1 LISQKICGIIS
12 WSIWEAEEM
21 PQDDEQANTPTR
33 KWDEDE
39 LLSSRLMT
47 DMTVNWYRKRNLP
60 LTREIYLASEYG
72 LSISEDKIPEEI
84 EADLP
89 WDFQD
94 PNNRCE
100 WEYTTEPTIRD
111 LEEYGLI

>member
-1 LISQKICGIIS
+1 
-12 WSIWEAEEM
+12 M

-111 LEEYGLI
+111 LEEYSLI